1 MVEFGVLGPLE
12 VRDGGSVVPVGP
24 PRIRAVCAILLV
36 RPGHLVTV
44 EQFVDELWPGRP
56 PAGARALVRDYV
68 SRLRRV
74 LRSVRSGADRLVT
87 RRPGYLLRVED
98 QELDLHRFER
108 VVAQARTA
116 TRGGEADRGARLF
129 RQAHQL
135 WRGEPF
141 ADVPRTEAIGAAAG
155 WLAEQ
160 RCSTLEERFDAAL
173 AAGRETEAVREL
185 PAFVMANPLRE
196 RPAGQ
201 LMLALY
207 RCGRR
212 AEALDHYQRIHRA
225 LADELGVAPGTELRT
240 LHLRILNGDPAL
252 RTPAA
257 PRRAATATPLTPRQ
271 LPRDITTLVGRDTEL
286 TELTDRSGP
295 LGAGRGHPRRSPVV
309 VVHGAPGVGKSALAV
324 RAAHRLAAGFPDG
337 QLYVN
342 LNGATAGV
350 APLPAAEA
358 LHRMLRALG
367 VPPVEMPPGVEEAA
381 ALFRTTVAD
390 RRLLVLLDNAA
401 TAAQVG
407 PLLPG
412 GSGAA
417 VLVTSRTRLVT
428 LDGTTH
434 RQVGPLRPDAA
445 SAMLDALVSG
455 GRTAADPGA
464 ARALAALCG
473 HLPLGLRVAAA
484 RLNARPSRP
493 VRCLLARLSDERLR
507 LAELAVGGFGLLGSF
522 LVSYTALSGSDDST
536 DRLAARA
543 LCLFGLLPVAGIDS
557 DLAARVLGI
566 RGSDTDR
573 VVERLLDANLLEE
586 TAPGR
591 FAMPDLVRLFA
602 RELGRET
609 VAPDEQ
615 QAVLT
620 RVLDH
625 GSPPPQPSG
634 REAPAR
640 TPGGNG

>member
-1 MVEFGVLGPLE
+1 VEFGVLGPLE

-36 RPGHLVTV
+36 RPGHLITV
-44 EQFVDELWPGRP
+44 EQFVDDLWPGRP

-74 LRSVRSGADRLVT
+74 LRSVPSGADRVVT

-108 VVAQARTA
+108 VVAEARTA
-116 TRGGEADRGARLF
+116 TQDGEADRGAQLF

-141 ADVPRTEAIGAAAG
+141 ADVPRTDTIDAAAG

-173 AAGRETEAVREL
+173 TAGRETEVVREL

-196 RPAGQ
+196 RPVGQ

-225 LADELGVAPGTELRT
+225 LADELGVAPCTELRS
-240 LHLRILNGDPAL
+240 LNLRILNGDPAL

-257 PRRAATATPLTPRQ
+257 PPGAATATPRTPRQ

-286 TELTDRSGP
+286 TELAGA
-295 LGAGRGHPRRSPVV
+295 LGAGHGRPRRSPVV

-324 RAAHRLAAGFPDG
+324 RAARRLAAGFPDG

-342 LNGATAGV
+342 LNGATAG
-350 APLPAAEA
+350 ATPLPSAEA
-358 LHRMLRALG
+358 LHRMLHTLG
-367 VPPVEMPPGVEEAA
+367 VPPAEMPPGAEEAA
-381 ALFRTTVAD
+381 VLFRTMVAD

-412 GSGAA
+412 GSG
-417 VLVTSRTRLVT
+417 VTSRIRLVT
-428 LDGTTH
+428 LDGATH
-434 RQVGPLRPDAA
+434 RHVGPLRPDAA
-445 SAMLDALVSG
+445 NAMLDALVSG
-455 GRTAADPGA
+455 GRTTADPDA
-464 ARALAALCG
+464 AQSLAALCD

-484 RLNARPSRP
+484 RLNARPSWP
-493 VRCLLARLSDERLR
+493 VRCLLARLVDERHR
-507 LAELAVGGFGLLGSF
+507 LAELAVGDFGLRDSF
-522 LVSYTALSGSDDST
+522 LVSHAALSGSDDST

-543 LCLFGLLPVAGIDS
+543 LCLFGLLPVAGIDI
-557 DLAARVLGI
+557 DLAASVLGT
-566 RGSDTDR
+566 RCSDTDH

-602 RELGRET
+602 RELGRDT
-609 VAPDEQ
+609 VSPDEQ
-615 QAVLT
+615 QAVIT
-620 RVLDH
+620 RVLDR
-625 GSPPPQPSG
+625 GSSPRQPRG
-634 REAPAR
+634 QEAPPL